1 MVMFVCED
9 YSLHY
14 VYLNTISSSH
24 TASSPSTSTSTSTS
38 SAPLVVLIHGLFI
51 GNLASWYSGAGIA
64 LSQKY
69 PVLMYDL
76 RGHGRSSCPPRGY
89 TLMDMLQDLYKLL
102 QHIGWQQKPIMLA
115 GHSYGGLI
123 ALQWAYIYPQWTHSI
138 ALLDIPFPPQHIQDH
153 WQGWFKL
160 DQYAPN
166 KDKEHSPSTTHQN
179 LISSPL
185 LSNELQSLWYSLP
198 TTIQGILQRS
208 PRRAK
213 RLLTRWF
220 NLYQSTTLLQDML
233 KEDVLHEEMLDQ
245 IKCPVLTIF
254 GSLSNCL
261 SSQAILKNAYPFGQH
276 HLIHQAGHF
285 LLNEVSDQVYTQL
298 ENFLDTV
305 KVNHA

>member
-9 YSLHY
+9 YALHY

-24 TASSPSTSTSTSTS
+24 TVSSSPRSTSTP

-51 GNLASWYSGAGIA
+51 GNLASWYSGIGIK
-64 LSQKY
+64 LSQRY

-76 RGHGRSSCPPRGY
+76 RGHGRSSCPPNGY

-102 QHIGWQQKPIMLA
+102 QHIGWQQKPIVLA

-160 DQYAPN
+160 EQHLPN
-166 KDKEHSPSTTHQN
+166 KDKEHSTSITHQS
-179 LISSPL
+179 LIPSPL
-185 LSNELQSLWYSLP
+185 LSKDLQSLWYSLP
-198 TTIQGILQRS
+198 PTIQAILQHS

-213 RLLTRWF
+213 KLLTRWF
-220 NLYQSTTLLQDML
+220 QLYQSTTLLQDML
-233 KEDVLHEEMLDQ
+233 QEDVLHQGMLHQ
-245 IKCPVLTIF
+245 INCPVLTIF
-254 GSLSNCL
+254 GSLSDCL
-261 SSQAILKNAYPFGQH
+261 SSQVILKNTYPLGQH
-276 HLIHQAGHF
+276 HLINQAGHF
-285 LLNEVSDQVYTQL
+285 LLNEASDQVYVRL
-298 ENFLDTV
+298 ESFLETI